1 MVGQQANPLLRRK
14 RNLSKSKLSQ
24 RCDFTFLVIIL
35 ISLLI
40 LSINEFATTCTIS
53 DIMLSASHDVMLET
67 RSSPTKKNLDEQA
80 GKVTVTDN
88 ILQEEHQIIGRST
101 TPKGQRKEELM
112 LTTIA
117 DPSPKHLQ
125 KSFTSLERAKV
136 CNVEGVIDELSFAV
150 IAKIR
155 RGIIKIQRR
164 EQQQRSKSKRTKP
177 RILCMVYT
185 YNGTHASNLQAIVDT
200 WAAQCDGFFA
210 ASNVTDVGLGAVNI
224 KNIT

>member
-1 MVGQQANPLLRRK
+1 
-14 RNLSKSKLSQ
+14 
-24 RCDFTFLVIIL
+24 
-35 ISLLI
+35 
-40 LSINEFATTCTIS
+40 
-53 DIMLSASHDVMLET
+53 MLSASHDVMLET

-155 RGIIKIQRR
+155 RGIIRFKEENSNKEVRVR
-164 EQQQRSKSKRTKP
+164 EPNQE
-177 RILCMVYT
+177 
-185 YNGTHASNLQAIVDT
+185 
-200 WAAQCDGFFA
+200 FFA
-210 ASNVTDVGLGAVNI
+210 WCIHIMEHMHQTYKQSSILGQHNAMDSLLLP
-224 KNIT
+224 T